1 MKLGIDRGLV
11 RAAAAVALLAGAA
24 GTAHGDVRAGVVR
37 KVLADPMD
45 ERYSWLVLA
54 GADGDVSVAIPC
66 SNVPPAQVKALV
78 DREVEISG
86 TSIDAIGWMNGQKPR
101 FSAETAADIRVLAT
115 NRAAFASLH
124 RHGETGAVLA
134 VSRDAFYIR
143 QPKNKCLRVRPADGE
158 AMPRVGATVAVTA
171 FPETDAFYTMF
182 DEALV
187 RTLDVA
193 PTNFPVQ
200 ALRPGQIFNGA
211 PGTRS
216 LHWPL
221 HGRIVTVTGR
231 LFRTSD
237 ESPALRAC
245 WLDDGET
252 TFFIDDSGL
261 AASPLADI
269 ETGSVLRL
277 TGLLFA
283 EFSQR
288 PLPGHLPEFRHFAL
302 IPRSADDIAVAKRP
316 PWWTPARM
324 LACVALLALGFGA
337 VFLRYRILLAHSRIK
352 TEERTRLAVELHDSL
367 SQTLTGVA
375 IQLDTASRGVPA
387 DAPSG
392 RLLLSARQILASC
405 RKELQNCLWDLRSSA
420 FSERTVGEALAR
432 AVEPVVGAAAL
443 KIRFGLDCREISESV
458 LHALIKVARELVANA
473 VNHGRATRVAIAGER
488 RGGRIRFSVTD
499 DGAGFDPARAA
510 GPREGH
516 FGLQGVR
523 ERLAAYDGAI
533 AFSRLARGGMKARVE
548 INLQKGE

>member
-1 MKLGIDRGLV
+1 MK
-11 RAAAAVALLAGAA
+11 RAVQSLLIAAVALA
-24 GTAHGDVRAGVVR
+24 GTALGDVRTGVVR
-37 KVLADPMD
+37 KALADPMD

-54 GADGDVSVAIPC
+54 GPDGDVSVAIPC
-66 SNVPPAQVKALV
+66 SNVPPAQVRQFV
-78 DREVEISG
+78 DREVEIVG
-86 TSIDAIGWMNGQKPR
+86 APIDAIGWMNGKNPR
-101 FSAETAADIRVLAT
+101 FSANALGDIRVLAT
-115 NRAAFASLH
+115 NRPEFADLH
-124 RHGETGAVLA
+124 RHSETGVVLA
-134 VSRDAFYIR
+134 VTRDAFYLR
-143 QPKNKCLRVRPADGE
+143 QPKDKCVRVRPADGV
-158 AMPRVGATVAVTA
+158 ALPRAGATVAVTA
-171 FPETDAFYTMF
+171 FPELDAFYTML

-187 RTLDVA
+187 RALDVA
-193 PTNFPVQ
+193 PTNFPAQ
-200 ALRPGQIFNGA
+200 TLRPGQIFNGA
-211 PGTRS
+211 PGARS

-237 ESPALRAC
+237 ESPTRHVC
-245 WLDDGET
+245 WLDDGQT

-261 AASPLADI
+261 ADSPLGDV
-269 ETGSVLRL
+269 ETESVLRL

-283 EFSQR
+283 EFSQS
-288 PLPGHLPEFRHFAL
+288 PVPGHLPEFRHFAL
-302 IPRSADDIAVAKRP
+302 IPRTADDVAVVKRP
-316 PWWTPARM
+316 TWWTPARM
-324 LACVALLALGFGA
+324 LAAVALLALGFGA

-420 FSERTVGEALAR
+420 FSARTVGEAIAR
-432 AVEPVVGAAAL
+432 ASEPVVGDAAL
-443 KIRFGLDCREISESV
+443 KIRFGLDCREISEPL
-458 LHALIKVARELVANA
+458 LHAVIKVVRELVANA
-473 VNHGRATRVAIAGER
+473 VNHGRATRVAVAGEM
-488 RGGRIRFSVTD
+488 RGGRIRLSVTD
-499 DGAGFDPARAA
+499 NGEGFDPERAA

-533 AFSRLARGGMKARVE
+533 DFQRLAHGGMKARVE
-548 INLQKGE
+548 LVAQKGT